1 MKRRKLWK
9 KLFAINLI
17 AFLLFW
23 TAGPSIV
30 LASFISPGKPITPGT
45 PITPGSP
52 ITGGQFI
59 APGEV
64 LTPGESYV
72 PGQPGSSDIPSVS
85 GKPIIPTQ
93 PFTNGLFITPNYI
106 SAPYSGW
113 LQTGSPISSGEA
125 GSTGNGPNSGQPGTG
140 GTGPNGGQV
149 GTGGTGQN
157 GGQPGT
163 GGTGPNGGQ
172 VGTGGTGPSSGQ
184 PGTGPNGGQVGT
196 GGTGPSSGQPGTGGT
211 GPSGGQVGTGETGPN
226 GGQAG
231 AGGSGPDGGIGGS
244 DKSGTSSGQTG
255 NGGTTESEGPSNLNV
270 LIKST
275 DDSRGSIVQSIN
287 VLRDIKTYWFGFG
300 DKIVGPLVAL
310 NAGFD
315 IKKIE
320 SGRLQGNYAIKGKD
334 SVKNPILNKY
344 YQKFKEYKINGE
356 TKKLGN
362 GARQVKPDKV
372 DGFNAGRKI
381 AKPGSTNKT
390 SWQLAKEAAKSSVD
404 DAINIR
410 SSNFLSKS
418 NMLKLN
424 GPVNVLLS
432 SVNSLW
438 DYSSFGKGE
447 KSKIGYLSTDFAADI
462 TTDVAVGVGITAL
475 STVVGSMAAGAVVG
489 TAIPVPIVGTL
500 VGATVGL
507 IVGAGANL
515 LLNTKIGRATKTF
528 VRDSIKAGYDGTVEV
543 GKGIAKGAVKA
554 AKGIG
559 EAGSKFFK
567 SMGSIFG

>member
-45 PITPGSP
+45 AITPGSP

-64 LTPGESYV
+64 LTPGESFV
-72 PGQPGSSDIPSVS
+72 PGQPGSGDIPSVS
-85 GKPIIPTQ
+85 GKPLIPTL

-125 GSTGNGPNSGQPGTG
+125 RSTGNGPNSGQPGTG
-140 GTGPNGGQV
+140 GTSPNGGQV
-149 GTGGTGQN
+149 GIGGTGPN

-163 GGTGPNGGQ
+163 GGTGPNEGQ
-172 VGTGGTGPSSGQ
+172 VGTGGSGLNGGQ
-184 PGTGPNGGQVGT
+184 PGKGGTGPNGGQPGK
-196 GGTGPSSGQPGTGGT
+196 GGTGSNGGQPGTGGT
-211 GPSGGQVGTGETGPN
+211 GPDGGQVGT
-226 GGQAG
+226 
-231 AGGSGPDGGIGGS
+231 GGSGPDGGNAGS
-244 DKSGTSSGQTG
+244 SESGTSGGQTG
-255 NGGTTESEGPSNLNV
+255 AGGTTESEGPSNLNV
-270 LIKST
+270 LFKST

-300 DKIVGPLVAL
+300 DKIVGPFVAL
-310 NAGFD
+310 YAGFD

-362 GARQVKPDKV
+362 GARQVKPDKI
-372 DGFNAGRKI
+372 DGFNASRKI

-438 DYSSFGKGE
+438 DYSSFSKGE